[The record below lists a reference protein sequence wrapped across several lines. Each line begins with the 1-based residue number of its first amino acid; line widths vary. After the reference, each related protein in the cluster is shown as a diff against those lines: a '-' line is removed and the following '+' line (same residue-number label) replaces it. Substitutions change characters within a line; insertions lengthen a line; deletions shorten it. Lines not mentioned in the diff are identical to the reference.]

1 MHGRKYMKYQDI
13 PLGKKLIVFTLIAA
27 IIPVLLVGSYAYG
40 QAKTSIADEI
50 QVNLEEQVQIEKNY
64 VDSTLVFAQDK
75 VNSDLNVARTLFYSK
90 GTPGITDGEMVLNE
104 DYVVNNNFEIVDEIK
119 NMVGGTATV
128 FQVQNGEAFR
138 ISTNVI
144 KDDGDRAVGTT
155 VSQTVYDAVVTQG
168 ETYYGRAWVVN
179 AWYLT
184 AYEPIKD
191 SSGKTIGI
199 LYVGTLED
207 PFIEQMKEQMSAIT
221 VGKTGYIYIMD
232 TEGNLIMHP
241 ENEGESLYEYEFARE
256 MIQNEEGYIDYEWK
270 GREKVMAYT
279 YYEPRGWI
287 IASGSYLDEF
297 TEGIQSIRNTILA
310 VILVLILAGSL
321 TAWKFSKSIT
331 EPLDKMMDAA
341 GRIAEGD
348 LTVSIQND
356 SGDEIGRLSTAID
369 RMANGLRNLVEEIDQ
384 SVNKVTDNSGR
395 MLSSSVEMESVA
407 NQISGTISEIANGA
421 QNQSTRTDETS
432 HAMTDMTY
440 NVQEI
445 ASNAQVAAETAT
457 STSDLIQELG
467 RKSEELLQQ
476 MSNIQSSAGES
487 ASAIRELDEK
497 SREIGEIVEL
507 ITNIADQTNLLALNA
522 AIEAARAGEH
532 GRGFA
537 VVADE
542 VRKLAENSG
551 HAAQQISDLIREIQQ
566 GTEEAVISV
575 EKGTDSIAGGAESLH
590 TTVEAVKQIVES
602 GAQIASMA
610 QNIASSAEEQSASI
624 EEVTASIED
633 ISSISESSAAG
644 TQEVSAAVQEQTA
657 SMTEFTDSARELT
670 ELADALKT
678 KLDKFKYE
686 NE

>member
-1 MHGRKYMKYQDI
+1 M
-13 PLGKKLIVFTLIAA
+13 IVFTLIAA

-50 QVNLEEQVQIEKNY
+50 QVNLEEQVQIERNY

-119 NMVGGTATV
+119 NMLGRTATV
-128 FQVQNGEAFR
+128 FQVQNGEAVR

-155 VSQTVYDAVVTQG
+155 VSQTVYGAVVTQG

-199 LYVGTLED
+199 LYAGTLED

-256 MIQNEEGYIDYEWK
+256 MIQNKEGYIDYEWK

-279 YYEPRGWI
+279 YYGPRGWI
-287 IASGSYLDEF
+287 IAPGSYLDEF

-310 VILVLILAGSL
+310 VILVLIIAGSL

-348 LTVSIQND
+348 LTVSIQSD

-384 SVNKVTDNSGR
+384 SMNKVTDNSGR
-395 MLSSSVEMESVA
+395 MLSSSVEMKSVV
-407 NQISGTISEIANGA
+407 NQISSTISEIANGA

-445 ASNAQVAAETAT
+445 ASNAQVAADTAT
-457 STSDLIQELG
+457 STSELIQELVI
-467 RKSEELLQQ
+467 RK
-476 MSNIQSSAGES
+476 
-487 ASAIRELDEK
+487 
-497 SREIGEIVEL
+497 
-507 ITNIADQTNLLALNA
+507 
-522 AIEAARAGEH
+522 
-532 GRGFA
+532 
-537 VVADE
+537 
-542 VRKLAENSG
+542 
-551 HAAQQISDLIREIQQ
+551 IQQ

-575 EKGTDSIAGGAESLH
+575 EKDTDSIAAGAESLH

-602 GAQIASMA
+602 GVRIAGMA
-610 QNIASSAEEQSASI
+610 QNIASSAEEQSAP
-624 EEVTASIED
+624 IED

-644 TQEVSAAVQEQTA
+644 TQEVSATV
-657 SMTEFTDSARELT
+657 
-670 ELADALKT
+670 
-678 KLDKFKYE
+678 
-686 NE
+686 

>member
-1 MHGRKYMKYQDI
+1 MRYQDI
-13 PLGKKLIVFTLIAA
+13 PIGKKLIAFTLIAT
-27 IIPVLLVGSYAYG
+27 IIPLLLVGTYAYE
-40 QAKTSIADEI
+40 QAKISIADET

-64 VDSTLVFAQDK
+64 VESTLTFAQDK
-75 VNSDLNVARTLFYSK
+75 VNNDLSIARSAFYSK
-90 GTPGITDGEMVLNE
+90 GEPAIIDGKMVLNE
-104 DYVVNNNFEIVDEIK
+104 DYVINDNFEIVDEIK

-128 FQVQNGEAFR
+128 FQVQNGEAVR

-144 KDDGDRAVGTT
+144 KEDGARAVGTT
-155 VSQTVYDAVVTQG
+155 VSQPVYDAVVTDG
-168 ETYYGRAWVVN
+168 ETFYGRAWVVN

-191 SSGKTIGI
+191 NSGKTIGI
-199 LYVGTLED
+199 LYVGVLEE
-207 PFIEQMKEQMSAIT
+207 PFLEQMKEQMSAIT

-232 TEGNLIMHP
+232 TEGTLIMHP
-241 ENEGESLYEYEFARE
+241 DNEGESLYQYDFAKE
-256 MIQNEEGYIDYEWK
+256 MIESKDGYITYQWN

-297 TEGIQSIRNTILA
+297 TEGTKAIRNTMLAAILIII
-310 VILVLILAGSL
+310 VVGSL
-321 TAWKFSKSIT
+321 AAWKFAKTIT

-341 GRIAEGD
+341 GRISEGD
-348 LTVSIQND
+348 LTVNIEGN
-356 SGDEIGRLSTAID
+356 SGDEIGRLSAAINQ
-369 RMANGLRNLVEEIDQ
+369 MAYGLRDLVQEIDL
-384 SVNKVTDNSGR
+384 SVNKVTNNSNN

-407 NQISGTISEIANGA
+407 NQISLTISEIATGA
-421 QNQSTRTDETS
+421 QNQSMKTDETS

-445 ASNAQVAAETAT
+445 ASNAQVAAENAT
-457 STSDLIQELG
+457 SASELIQELG
-467 RKSEELLQQ
+467 KKSEELLLQ
-476 MSNIQSSAGES
+476 MNNIQSSAGDS
-487 ASAIRELDEK
+487 ANVIRELDVK
-497 SREIGEIVEL
+497 SRKINEIVEL

-551 HAAQQISDLIREIQQ
+551 HAAQQISELIQEIQK

-575 EKGTDSIAGGAESLH
+575 ENGTETIASGAESLH
-590 TTVEAVKQIVES
+590 DTVEAVKQIVES
-602 GAQIASMA
+602 SAQIAGMA
-610 QNIASSAEEQSASI
+610 QNIAASAEEQSASI

-633 ISSISESSAAG
+633 ISSISEASAAG

-657 SMTEFTDSARELT
+657 SMTEFTDAARELT
-670 ELADALKT
+670 ELSDSLRM
-678 KLDKFKYE
+678 KLELFKFK
-686 NE
+686 NELEGIE

>member
-1 MHGRKYMKYQDI
+1 MRYQDI
-13 PLGKKLIVFTLIAA
+13 PIGKKLIIFTLIAT

-40 QAKTSIADEI
+40 QAKTSIADET

-64 VDSTLVFAQDK
+64 VESTLTFAQNK
-75 VNSDLNVARTLFYSK
+75 VNSDLEVARRVFYSK
-90 GTPGITDGEMVLNE
+90 GNPAIIDGKMVLND

-128 FQVQNGEAFR
+128 FQVKNGQAVR

-144 KDDGDRAVGTT
+144 SDDGSRAVGTT
-155 VSQTVYDAVVTQG
+155 VSQPVYDAVVTQG

-191 SSGKTIGI
+191 NSGKTIGI
-199 LYVGTLED
+199 LYVGVLEE
-207 PFIEQMKEQMSAIT
+207 PFLEQMKEQMSAIT

-232 TEGNLIMHP
+232 SEGNLIMHP
-241 ENEGESLYEYEFARE
+241 DSEGKSLYQYDFAKE
-256 MIQNEEGYIDYEWK
+256 MIKNKEGYINYEWN
-270 GREKVMAYT
+270 GRQKVMAYT

-297 TEGIQSIRNTILA
+297 TEATKNIRNTMLA
-310 VILVLILAGSL
+310 AIVVLIIAGSL
-321 TAWKFSKSIT
+321 AAWKFSRSIT
-331 EPLDKMMDAA
+331 EPLDKMMEAA
-341 GRIAEGD
+341 DRIAEGD
-348 LTVSIQND
+348 LTVNIENNSL
-356 SGDEIGRLSTAID
+356 DEIGRLSAAID
-369 RMANGLRNLVEEIDQ
+369 RMAGGLKDLVQEIDMGV
-384 SVNKVTDNSGR
+384 SKVTDNSNN

-407 NQISGTISEIANGA
+407 NQISRTISEIATGA
-421 QNQSTRTDETS
+421 QSQSMKTDETS
-432 HAMTDMTY
+432 HAMSDMTY

-445 ASNAQVAAETAT
+445 ASNAQVAAENAT
-457 STSDLIQELG
+457 SASELIQELG
-467 RKSEELLQQ
+467 KRSEELLQQ
-476 MSNIQSSAGES
+476 MNNIQSSAGDS
-487 ASAIRELDEK
+487 ANAIRVLDVK
-497 SREIGEIVEL
+497 SRKIGEIVEL

-551 HAAQQISDLIREIQQ
+551 HAAQQISDLIQEIQK

-575 EKGTDSIAGGAESLH
+575 EKGTGTIASGAESLH
-590 TTVEAVKQIVES
+590 DTVEAVKMIVES
-602 GAQIASMA
+602 SAQIAGMA
-610 QNIASSAEEQSASI
+610 QNIAASAEEQSASI

-633 ISSISESSAAG
+633 ISSISEASAAG

-657 SMTEFTDSARELT
+657 SMTEFTDAARELN
-670 ELADALKT
+670 ELSEALRI
-678 KLDKFKYE
+678 KLEKFRFKKE
-686 NE
+686 FEGIE

>member
-1 MHGRKYMKYQDI
+1 MRYQDI
-13 PLGKKLIVFTLIAA
+13 PIGKKLIIFTLIAT

-40 QAKTSIADEI
+40 QAKTSIADET

-64 VDSTLVFAQDK
+64 VESTLTFAQNK
-75 VNSDLNVARTLFYSK
+75 VNSDLEVARRVFYSK
-90 GTPGITDGEMVLNE
+90 GNPAIIDGKMVLND

-128 FQVQNGEAFR
+128 FQVKNGQAVR

-144 KDDGDRAVGTT
+144 SDDGSRAVGTT
-155 VSQTVYDAVVTQG
+155 VSQPVYDAVVTQG

-191 SSGKTIGI
+191 NSGKTIGI
-199 LYVGTLED
+199 LYVGVLEE
-207 PFIEQMKEQMSAIT
+207 PFLEQMKEQMSAIT

-232 TEGNLIMHP
+232 SEGNLIMHP
-241 ENEGESLYEYEFARE
+241 DSEGKSLYQYDFAKE
-256 MIQNEEGYIDYEWK
+256 MIKNKEGYINYEWN
-270 GREKVMAYT
+270 GRQKVMAYT

-297 TEGIQSIRNTILA
+297 TEATKNIRNTMLA
-310 VILVLILAGSL
+310 AIVVLIIAGSL
-321 TAWKFSKSIT
+321 AAWKFSRSIT
-331 EPLDKMMDAA
+331 EPLDKMMEAA
-341 GRIAEGD
+341 DRIAEGD
-348 LTVSIQND
+348 LTVNIENNSR
-356 SGDEIGRLSTAID
+356 DEIGRLSAAID
-369 RMANGLRNLVEEIDQ
+369 RMAGGLKDLVQEIDMGV
-384 SVNKVTDNSGR
+384 SKVTDNSNN

-407 NQISGTISEIANGA
+407 NQISRTISEIATGA
-421 QNQSTRTDETS
+421 QSQSMKTDETS
-432 HAMTDMTY
+432 HAMSDMTY

-445 ASNAQVAAETAT
+445 ASNAQVAAENAT
-457 STSDLIQELG
+457 SASELIQELG
-467 RKSEELLQQ
+467 KRSEELLQQ
-476 MSNIQSSAGES
+476 MNNIQSSAGDS
-487 ASAIRELDEK
+487 ANAIRVLDVK
-497 SREIGEIVEL
+497 SRKIGEIVEL

-551 HAAQQISDLIREIQQ
+551 HAAQQISDLIQEIQK

-575 EKGTDSIAGGAESLH
+575 EKGTGTIASGAESLH
-590 TTVEAVKQIVES
+590 DTVEAVKMIVES
-602 GAQIASMA
+602 SAQIAGMA
-610 QNIASSAEEQSASI
+610 QNIAASAEEQSASI

-633 ISSISESSAAG
+633 ISSISEASAAG

-657 SMTEFTDSARELT
+657 SMTEFTDAARELN
-670 ELADALKT
+670 ELSEALRI
-678 KLDKFKYE
+678 KLEKFRFKKE
-686 NE
+686 FEGIE

>member
-1 MHGRKYMKYQDI
+1 MRYQDI
-13 PLGKKLIVFTLIAA
+13 PIGNKLIAFTLIAT
-27 IIPVLLVGSYAYG
+27 IIPLLLVGTYAYE
-40 QAKTSIADEI
+40 QAKISIADET

-64 VDSTLVFAQDK
+64 VESTLTFAQDK
-75 VNSDLNVARTLFYSK
+75 VNNDLSIARSVFYSK
-90 GTPGITDGEMVLNE
+90 GDPAIIDGKMTLSG
-104 DYVVNNNFEIVDEIK
+104 DYIVNDNFEIVDEIK
-119 NMVGGTATV
+119 NMVGGTATI
-128 FQVQNGEAFR
+128 FQIQSGEAVR

-144 KDDGDRAVGTT
+144 KADGSRAVGTT
-155 VSQTVYDAVVTQG
+155 VSQPVYDAVVTDG
-168 ETYYGRAWVVN
+168 ETFYGRAWVVN

-191 SSGKTIGI
+191 NSGKTIGI
-199 LYVGTLED
+199 LYVGVLEE
-207 PFIEQMKEQMSAIT
+207 PFLEKMKEQMSAIT

-232 TEGNLIMHP
+232 TEGTLIMHP
-241 ENEGESLYEYEFARE
+241 DNEGESLYQYDFAKE
-256 MIQNEEGYIDYEWK
+256 MIESKDGYITYQWN

-297 TEGIQSIRNTILA
+297 TEGTKAIRNTMLAAILIII
-310 VILVLILAGSL
+310 VVGSL
-321 TAWKFSKSIT
+321 AAWKFAKTIT

-341 GRIAEGD
+341 GRISEGD
-348 LTVSIQND
+348 LTVNIEGN
-356 SGDEIGRLSTAID
+356 SGDEIGRLSAAINQ
-369 RMANGLRNLVEEIDQ
+369 MAYGLRDLVQEIDL
-384 SVNKVTDNSGR
+384 SVNKVTSNSNN

-407 NQISGTISEIANGA
+407 NQISLTISEIATGA
-421 QNQSTRTDETS
+421 QSQSMKTDETS

-445 ASNAQVAAETAT
+445 ASNAQVAAENAT
-457 STSDLIQELG
+457 SASELIQELG
-467 RKSEELLQQ
+467 KKSEELLLQ
-476 MSNIQSSAGES
+476 MNDIQSSAGDS
-487 ASAIRELDEK
+487 ANAIRKLDEK
-497 SREIGEIVEL
+497 SRKIGEIVEL

-551 HAAQQISDLIREIQQ
+551 HAAQQISELIQEIQK

-575 EKGTDSIAGGAESLH
+575 ENGTDTIASGAESLH
-590 TTVEAVKQIVES
+590 NTVEAVKQIVES
-602 GAQIASMA
+602 SAQIAGMA
-610 QNIASSAEEQSASI
+610 QNIAASAEEQSASI

-633 ISSISESSAAG
+633 ISSISEASAAG

-657 SMTEFTDSARELT
+657 SMTEFTDAARELT
-670 ELADALKT
+670 ELSDALRM
-678 KLDKFKYE
+678 KLELFKFK
-686 NE
+686 NELEGIL